1 MISPLRAT
9 SRAAI
14 AAAAIAALGSVPAS
28 ASLVFNLAF
37 IPGTTVAAQNAFSQ
51 AAAAWSAVLADNVT
65 VDLTVGTASLGSGI
79 LAQAGSVMTTYSYSA
94 VRTALAL
101 DATSADD
108 ATAVA
113 NLQAGANLRVLMN
126 YTLSNPNGANS
137 ATAYLDTT
145 GANTATI
152 RVNNA
157 NAKALGLTPTPGNLG
172 GECIG
177 NCDAYIAFS
186 NSFAFDMDPSDGISP
201 GFYDFVGIAV
211 HEIGHALGFVSGVDV
226 LDYNAMGP
234 FTDDQFT
241 YISPLD
247 LFRCTAASAA
257 QNAIDWRAGPD
268 TKYFS
273 LDSCGTTL
281 TTFSTGQVLG
291 DGRQASHWK
300 DSLGI
305 GIMDPTSA
313 PGETLVMTELDLRAM
328 DVIGWDRVVN
338 NTATPEPATALT
350 LVFGLAGLAMARRRR
365 LG

>member
-1 MISPLRAT
+1 MSALLRLT
-9 SRAAI
+9 TRAAI
-14 AAAAIAALGSVPAS
+14 AVVALGAVPAS
-28 ASLVFNLAF
+28 ASPVFNLSF
-37 IPGTTVAAQNAFSQ
+37 IPGTSPAAQTAFTQ
-51 AAAAWSAVLADNVT
+51 AAAAWSAVLADSVT
-65 VDLTVGTASLGSGI
+65 IDLTVGTDTLGASI
-79 LAQAGSVMTTYSYSA
+79 LAQAGSVATNYSYTA
-94 VRTALAL
+94 VRTALGL
-101 DATSADD
+101 DSTSADD

-126 YTLSNPNGANS
+126 YTLSNTNGANS
-137 ATAYLDTT
+137 PLGYVDST

-157 NAKALGLTPTPGNLG
+157 NAKALGLTPTLGNLG
-172 GECIG
+172 GDCIG

-186 NSFAFDMDPSDGISP
+186 NSFAFDMDPSDGVTP

-226 LDYNAMGP
+226 LDTNSPGP

-241 YISPLD
+241 FISPLD

-257 QNAIDWRAGPD
+257 QGAIDWRAGAD
-268 TKYFS
+268 TKFFS

-281 TTFSTGQVLG
+281 TTFSTGTDLG

-300 DSLGI
+300 DNLGI
-305 GIMDPTSA
+305 GIMDPTTA
-313 PGETLVMTELDLRAM
+313 PGETLAITELDLRAM
-328 DVIGWDRVVN
+328 DVMGWNRVQN

-350 LVFGLAGLAMARRRR
+350 FVFGLAGLAMARRRK

>member
-1 MISPLRAT
+1 MSFPHRLT
-9 SRAAI
+9 PRAALAAVAI
-14 AAAAIAALGSVPAS
+14 ASLAAAPAS
-28 ASLVFNLAF
+28 ASPVFNLSF
-37 IPGTTVAAQNAFSQ
+37 IPGTSVAAQNAFTQ
-51 AAAAWSAVLADNVT
+51 AAAAWSAVLADSVT
-65 VDLTVGTASLGSGI
+65 IDLTVGTDTLGPGI
-79 LAQAGSVMTTYSYSA
+79 LAQAGSQDTTYSYNA
-94 VRTALAL
+94 VRTALGL

-113 NLQAGANLRVLMN
+113 NLQAAANLRVLMN
-126 YTLSNPNGANS
+126 YTLNNPNGANS
-137 ATAYLDTT
+137 PAAFLDDT

-157 NAKALGLTPTPGNLG
+157 NAKALGLTPVLGNLG
-172 GECIG
+172 GDCIG

-186 NSFAFDMDPSDGISP
+186 NSFAFDMDPSDGISG

-226 LDYNAMGP
+226 LDFNAFGP
-234 FTDDQFT
+234 FDDDLFT
-241 YISPLD
+241 FITPLD

-257 QNAIDWRAGPD
+257 LGAIDWRAGTD
-268 TKYFS
+268 TKFFS

-281 TTFSTGQVLG
+281 TTFSTGVDLG

-300 DSLGI
+300 DNLGI
-305 GIMDPTSA
+305 GIMDPTTA
-313 PGETLVMTELDLRAM
+313 PGELLAISELDLRAM
-328 DVIGWDRVVN
+328 DVTGWDRVVN

-350 LVFGLAGLAMARRRR
+350 LVFGLAGLAMARRRK